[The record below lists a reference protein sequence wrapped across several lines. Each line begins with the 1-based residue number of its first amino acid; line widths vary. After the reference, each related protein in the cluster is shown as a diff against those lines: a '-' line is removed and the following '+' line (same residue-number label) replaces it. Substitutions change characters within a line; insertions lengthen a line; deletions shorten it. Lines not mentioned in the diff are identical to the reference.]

1 MNDNLYVNR
10 LCLAGSVYLGLL
22 CFVHMLAFLPGG
34 YTNITQAKYAS
45 FCAIS
50 ALFAAPSVYVLIKER
65 GENLVRERLRAEHIF
80 AAMYA
85 IMALVSAAFSDYPA
99 AAFFGAHRL
108 DGAISICVYCAV
120 FVLLSM
126 FYRRDRRVLA
136 ALVAG
141 IVINCAVSALQLCGL
156 NPLWLF
162 PEGMNYYD
170 YGVKFPA
177 QFIGS
182 CGNAGLNSSV
192 LCLAAPIL
200 FICARR
206 CRRRLRLPAYFAAV
220 FALAILLLSKVSAAI
235 LGLALGITVCAP
247 LVFGRTKRQKRRIAV
262 ISALIIIAAL
272 AVIYFTELPVATL
285 SQLRSM
291 LHGELRAEFGSGRI
305 YIWENAIK
313 LFPESPLLGGGPD
326 TLVYRIG
333 AHFTKTGPGGF
344 SVTRDIDNAHNEYL
358 NILVNQGLLGLGFYL
373 AALAAPM
380 IRFFRSKRKT
390 PLATACAVGLIC
402 YLIQAFFGI
411 GMCINSPYFWAALA
425 ILSSETAQSLPVEPK
440 PPLSAPS
447 SSETST
453 NSTLGI
459 F

>member
-1 MNDNLYVNR
+1 
-10 LCLAGSVYLGLL
+10 
-22 CFVHMLAFLPGG
+22 MLAFWRGG
-34 YTNITQAKYAS
+34 YLNITQAKYVS
-45 FCAIS
+45 FCAVSIAFILTS
-50 ALFAAPSVYVLIKER
+50 MCFLIKGR
-65 GENLVRERLRAEHIF
+65 GEIRLGEVLRAEHVF
-80 AAMYA
+80 AVMYA
-85 IMALVSAAFSDYPA
+85 IMALVSAVFSDYPA

-108 DGAISICVYCAV
+108 DGAISICVYCVV

-156 NPLWLF
+156 NPFWLF

-177 QFIGS
+177 QFMGL

-200 FICARR
+200 FVCGRS

-220 FALAILLLSKVSAAI
+220 FAALIVFLSRIAAAI
-235 LGLALGITVCAP
+235 LGLSLGMIICAP
-247 LVFGRTKRQKRRIAV
+247 LVFGRTRRQKRRIAV
-262 ISALIIIAAL
+262 ISALIIFAAL
-272 AVIYFTELPVATL
+272 AAIYFIELPGATL
-285 SQLRSM
+285 SQLHSL
-291 LHGELRAEFGSGRI
+291 LHGEIEAEFGSGRI
-305 YIWENAIK
+305 YIWQNAIK
-313 LFPESPLLGGGPD
+313 LFPERPLLGGGPD

-333 AHFTKTGPGGF
+333 ARFTKAAPGGI
-344 SVTRDIDNAHNEYL
+344 SVMRDIDNAHNEYL

-380 IRFFRSKRKT
+380 IRFLRSKRKT
-390 PLATACAVGLIC
+390 PLATACAVGLVC

-425 ILSSETAQSLPVEPK
+425 ILSAEAAQLLPVEPK
-440 PPLSAPS
+440 PPLSSPS